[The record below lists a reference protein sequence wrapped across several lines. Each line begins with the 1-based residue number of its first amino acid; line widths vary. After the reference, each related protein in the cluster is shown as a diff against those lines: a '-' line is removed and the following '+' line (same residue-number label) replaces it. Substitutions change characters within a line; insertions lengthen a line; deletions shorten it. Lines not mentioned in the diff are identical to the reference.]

1 MIPEKGKL
9 RSTEKLNTPKLFS
22 DLCRVKLYYIDTMD
36 CDLAG
41 KTATAKMNTPGFS
54 TFLSR
59 QKHSSVCPQEGSM
72 STVKSKSNFKVW
84 GRNLKA
90 AVPWMILTYFLHKL
104 LMRLFIFQIN
114 DYLFIAQTDREENG
128 QVTYNQGQSGIYLPL
143 YIYDE
148 KR

>member
-59 QKHSSVCPQEGSM
+59 KKHSSVCPQEGSM
-72 STVKSKSNFKVW
+72 STVISRRDFKVP
-84 GRNLKA
+84 GLK
-90 AVPWMILTYFLHKL
+90 LRL
-104 LMRLFIFQIN
+104 LL
-114 DYLFIAQTDREENG
+114 
-128 QVTYNQGQSGIYLPL
+128 SG
-143 YIYDE
+143 
-148 KR
+148 

>member
-1 MIPEKGKL
+1 MDIDPREMK
-9 RSTEKLNTPKLFS
+9 TYVHQKLNTPKLFS

-72 STVKSKSNFKVW
+72 STVKSRNNFKV
-84 GRNLKA
+84 
-90 AVPWMILTYFLHKL
+90 
-104 LMRLFIFQIN
+104 Q
-114 DYLFIAQTDREENG
+114 
-128 QVTYNQGQSGIYLPL
+128 
-143 YIYDE
+143 
-148 KR
+148 

>member
-72 STVKSKSNFKVW
+72 STVKSRNNFKV
-84 GRNLKA
+84 LKS
-90 AVPWMILTYFLHKL
+90 VQWMILTYFLHKL

-114 DYLFIAQTDREENG
+114 DHLFIVKTDREENG

-143 YIYDE
+143 YIYDA

>member
-72 STVKSKSNFKVW
+72 STVNNRNNFQ
-84 GRNLKA
+84 GTRSEIKA
-90 AVPWMILTYFLHKL
+90 AVEWSILTDSLHKV
-104 LMRLFIFQIN
+104 LMRWFIF
-114 DYLFIAQTDREENG
+114 
-128 QVTYNQGQSGIYLPL
+128 SG
-143 YIYDE
+143 
-148 KR
+148 R